1 MIGNIVSCSLAAYA
15 FAKLKFPLKNFWFMI
30 MMGTLMLPMHVKLIP
45 QYIMYNSFG
54 WVNTYLP
61 LIVPK
66 FLATDGFFIF
76 LMTQFMRGL
85 PGEID
90 EAAIVDGC
98 GPFHMFIRI
107 VIPLSVP
114 AIVTTSIFTFLWTW
128 NDFFSQMIYINNV
141 HRYTVSIALRQFV
154 DSMGHSSWGG
164 LFAMSILSL
173 VPLFLMFVIFQNYL
187 VEGITAGSIKG

>member
-76 LMTQFMRGL
+76 SYDAVYAG
-85 PGEID
+85 
-90 EAAIVDGC
+90 
-98 GPFHMFIRI
+98 
-107 VIPLSVP
+107 
-114 AIVTTSIFTFLWTW
+114 TSRR
-128 NDFFSQMIYINNV
+128 N
-141 HRYTVSIALRQFV
+141 
-154 DSMGHSSWGG
+154 
-164 LFAMSILSL
+164 
-173 VPLFLMFVIFQNYL
+173 
-187 VEGITAGSIKG
+187 